1 VRYSYATV
9 ALPDLS
15 PERAVEELALA
26 GYRGVEWKVGDSPRA
41 TSSGA
46 AAFVHGN
53 QCTLAPGTA
62 GCERIRARCAE
73 AGLTIVGLCP
83 YLQVGD
89 TRGLSDMFDMALAVG
104 APQIRLQAPRT
115 DAGDFRYH
123 DLASATVAYLSVAE
137 RLGQRTGVRLVVETH
152 HHTIAPSAS
161 LACRLVSRFD
171 PGVIGV
177 IYDVGNLIWEGY
189 EDHQLGLQI
198 LGRYLHH
205 VHLKNAAPAPAPAAA
220 TTRPYAWSPLDRG
233 LVPVPRVLDLLRRAG
248 YSGWISLEDLSTER
262 DPLATLRHNAAVLAA
277 MPEAAWPG

>member
-1 VRYSYATV
+1 MRYSYATV

-26 GYRGVEWKVGDSPRA
+26 GYRGVEWKVGDSPGVSR
-41 TSSGA
+41 SSAPG
-46 AAFVHGN
+46 FVHGN
-53 QCTLAPGTA
+53 RCTLAPGTA
-62 GCERIRARCAE
+62 DCERIRNLCAQ

-89 TRGLSDMFDMALAVG
+89 TRGLSDMFDMALAIG

-123 DLASATVAYLSVAE
+123 DLAGATVAYLAAAE
-137 RLGQRTGVRLVVETH
+137 RLGQRTDVRLVVETH

-161 LACRLVSRFD
+161 LAHRLVSRFD

-189 EDHQLGLQI
+189 EDYQLGLQI

-205 VHLKNAAPAPAPAAA
+205 VHLKNAAPAPTA
-220 TTRPYAWSPLDRG
+220 TTAWPYAWSPLDRG

-262 DPLATLRHNAAVLAA
+262 HPLAALRHNAAVLAA

>member
-123 DLASATVAYLSVAE
+123 DLARATVAYLAVAE

-161 LACRLVSRFD
+161 LAHRLVSRFD
-171 PGVIGV
+171 PVVIGV
-177 IYDVGNLIWEGY
+177 IYDVGNLVWEGY
-189 EDHQLGLQI
+189 EDHQLGLQV
-198 LGRYLHH
+198 LGSYLHH
-205 VHLKNAAPAPAPAAA
+205 VHLKNAAPAPAAA
-220 TTRPYAWSPLDRG
+220 TTWRYVWSPLEAG
-233 LVPVPRVLDLLRRAG
+233 SVPVPRVLDLLRRSG

-262 DPLATLRHNAAVLAA
+262 DPLGTLRHNAAVLAA